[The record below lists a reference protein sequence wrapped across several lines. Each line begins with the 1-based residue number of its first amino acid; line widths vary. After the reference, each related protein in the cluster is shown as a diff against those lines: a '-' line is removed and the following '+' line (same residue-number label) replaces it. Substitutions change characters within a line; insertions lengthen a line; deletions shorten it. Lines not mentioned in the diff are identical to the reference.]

1 MTTSTKIP
9 VILDTDIGSDIDD
22 AWALAML
29 LRCPELD
36 LKLVTSAAG
45 DTTARARLIAKML
58 TVGGRDDVPVGVGT
72 PTAAHEMPYAD
83 WAKDFDLAAYRGG
96 VHKDGVQAL
105 IDAIMKSPRPVTLI
119 CIGPLTNIAEALR
132 REPRIAE
139 NSRFVGMT
147 GSVFRGYNG
156 AAEISKEW
164 NVVVDIPACQ
174 TAFAAPWDITITP
187 VDTCG
192 IVRLTGE
199 KYAACRRSPDVLT
212 RAVIEQYDMWRR
224 GRNDEGASSV
234 LFDTV
239 AVYLAFSEDLLSMKT
254 VGVRVT
260 DDGFTPPDPSARPV
274 HVAAD
279 WKDLPAF
286 EDFLVKRL
294 TGKPSL

>member
-1 MTTSTKIP
+1 MTTTTKIP

-36 LKLVTSAAG
+36 LKLAVSASG
-45 DTTARARLIAKML
+45 DTTARARIIAKML
-58 TVGGRDDVPVGVGT
+58 AVAGRDDVPVGVGV
-72 PTAAHEMPYAD
+72 PKPPQEMPYAD
-83 WAKDFDLAAYRGG
+83 WARDFDLAAYRGG
-96 VHKDGVQAL
+96 AHKDGVQAL
-105 IDAIMKSPRPVTLI
+105 IDTIMKSPRPVALI

-132 REPRIAE
+132 REPRIAR
-139 NSRFVGMT
+139 NSRFIGMT

-156 AAEISKEW
+156 AAEISKEY
-164 NVVVDIPACQ
+164 NVIVDIPACQ
-174 TAFAAPWDITITP
+174 AAFAAPWDITITP
-187 VDTCG
+187 LDTCG

-199 KYAACRRSPDVLT
+199 KYAACRRSRDVLT
-212 RAVIEQYDMWRR
+212 RAVMEQYDLWRR
-224 GRNDEGASSV
+224 GGDDEGASSI

-239 AVYLAFSEDLLSMKT
+239 AVYLGFSEELLSMKT

-286 EDFLVKRL
+286 EDFLVARL

>member
-1 MTTSTKIP
+1 MTTTTKIP

-36 LKLVTSAAG
+36 LKLVTSATS
-45 DTTARARLIAKML
+45 DTTARARIIAKML
-58 TVGGRDDVPVGVGT
+58 ALAGRDDVPVGVGA
-72 PTAAHEMPYAD
+72 PMVYQEMPYAD

-105 IDAIMKSPRPVTLI
+105 IDAIMKSARPVTLI

-132 REPRIAE
+132 REPRIAQ

-147 GSVFRGYNG
+147 GSVYRGFDRSP
-156 AAEISKEW
+156 EIITEW
-164 NVVVDIPACQ
+164 NVKCDIPACQ
-174 TAFAAPWDITITP
+174 ATFAAPWDMTITP
-187 VDTCG
+187 VDTCSL
-192 IVRLTGE
+192 VRLTGE

-212 RAVIEQYDMWRR
+212 LAVIEQYDMWRR
-224 GRNDEGASSV
+224 GRDDEGASSI

-239 AVYLAFSEDLLSMKT
+239 AVYLAFSEELLSMKT

-260 DDGFTPPDPSARPV
+260 DDGFTPPDASARPV

-294 TGKPSL
+294 TGKPCP